1 MFISRGRSL
10 KIKSTRDLPVAE
22 ALREALDI
30 GDARVSLYAADGSR
44 IYVEV
49 SSEGRA
55 GCVAETPKGV
65 VEGPECL
72 HLFWEAGEKG
82 GVVEVIQLTP
92 EQTKLDLDSRPD
104 SLLPRGVEDLAPA
117 RPRQQ
122 QEAMTAT
129 IAATEATTT
138 SPAQPIPLQAA
149 PTEATAR
156 PRVTQPTAIPAPSE
170 PPARLASK
178 SLRKIMD
185 LVSRE
190 AKALLGIVR
199 GQTDKLDTLEEIT
212 SAFRPI
218 IERTEEV
225 LRKLE
230 REARILGDAIDVF
243 EEYMQPKDYTTAYR
257 AARSLLEQITELREA
272 VELAK
277 KIMDALAKYADI
289 VPVDMD
295 SLGRIE
301 KNHGP
306 EVAEIFARSSTIKKL
321 VQNSAKTIK
330 KRIEKPLKTITGME
344 KQLAK
349 TQKLIEQTISQY
361 RDELLKPP
369 APQEPEKPA
378 QTMPATAQ
386 TMPAAQAAAPTTAIT
401 QVAPTP
407 APRHVEETRP
417 QVLELLT
424 KHGLKIGEVFDFAT
438 ASVTLI
444 AGKEAKAEAEKSCIE
459 ALLDLAPLKKT
470 ILIDCRAGEKRL
482 LARIDPEKS
491 IVEAVLE
498 DDNGRVVFGEEALKQ
513 AAKLEAT
520 KLKVYVQ

>member
-10 KIKSTRDLPVAE
+10 KIKSTSDLPVAE

-44 IYVEV
+44 IHVEV

-72 HLFWEAGEKG
+72 HLFWKAGEKG

-92 EQTKLDLDSRPD
+92 EQTRLDLDSRPD
-104 SLLPRGVEDLAPA
+104 SLLPRGVEDLAPT

-129 IAATEATTT
+129 IAATETTT
-138 SPAQPIPLQAA
+138 PSPTQPIPLPA

-156 PRVTQPTAIPAPSE
+156 PGAPQPTAISAPSE

-178 SLRKIMD
+178 SLRKIID

-190 AKALLGIVR
+190 ARALLGVVR

-230 REARILGDAIDVF
+230 REARILGDNIDVF

-257 AARSLLEQITELREA
+257 AVRSLLEQISELREA

-277 KIMDALAKYADI
+277 NIMDALTKYTDL

-295 SLGRIE
+295 SLGEIE
-301 KNHGP
+301 KSHGP
-306 EVAEIFARSSTIKKL
+306 EVAEIFARSSTTKKL

-349 TQKLIEQTISQY
+349 TQKLVEQTISQY

-378 QTMPATAQ
+378 QTMPVTAQ
-386 TMPAAQAAAPTTAIT
+386 TTLTAQAAAPTTAIT
-401 QVAPTP
+401 QAAPTP
-407 APRHVEETRP
+407 APRRVEETRP

-444 AGKEAKAEAEKSCIE
+444 AGKEAETKAEKSCVE
-459 ALLDLAPLKKT
+459 ALLDLASLKKT
-470 ILIDCRAGEKRL
+470 ILLDCHAGEKRL